1 MAKFADTA
9 LKNVHKICKIPHLLI
24 FFINLFP
31 FSEPLLNRC
40 VPSGSAS
47 TSVFSG
53 QSIQN
58 FANDIVQDFQVCQT
72 ELGMMGLTALGLSVL
87 MTIAFRFLAG
97 LIVYLIIAL
106 VVIALIAGTITLWV
120 VWWLKKGN
128 LEEQE
133 ALLKTVE
140 TTQLDTAQNV
150 TQSIIGGVS
159 TAKSQEEVYGW
170 LAAAIIGTI
179 ITVSFNLEL

>member
-1 MAKFADTA
+1 
-9 LKNVHKICKIPHLLI
+9 
-24 FFINLFP
+24 
-31 FSEPLLNRC
+31 
-40 VPSGSAS
+40 
-47 TSVFSG
+47 
-53 QSIQN
+53 
-58 FANDIVQDFQVCQT
+58 
-72 ELGMMGLTALGLSVL
+72 MGLTALGLSVL

-179 ITVSFNLEL
+179 ITVSFNWVLLVNNRFLF